1 MFCFV
6 IFLICYD
13 YFDVENTYLTTE
25 IIIVLIIGLVIVCID
40 SFDFFQIGNLLN
52 MKKEKNLIEKEN
64 KTLREQNLN
73 LTKLIANI
81 NNNIS
86 INLADVKPAT
96 EEEKKLKASDENI
109 QQEGNSNYR
118 GNTEFETLNKYIKL
132 KHYEQATIIRE
143 AKIDLYNASM
153 RGNIVFD
160 LYIKQG
166 ETEEFVEVKRL
177 NMPMYGYHYISKQ
190 LFLIERYNQI
200 NHANAKYV
208 LILGNQF
215 GDEESKNENFNKQKY
230 EQLLETFKAPIEKG
244 LMSVLV
250 L

>member
-1 MFCFV
+1 
-6 IFLICYD
+6 
-13 YFDVENTYLTTE
+13 
-25 IIIVLIIGLVIVCID
+25 
-40 SFDFFQIGNLLN
+40 

-73 LTKLIANI
+73 LTKFIANI

-166 ETEEFVEVKRL
+166 KTEEFVEVKRL

-215 GDEESKNENFNKQKY
+215 GDEESKNENFNKQKC

>member
-1 MFCFV
+1 
-6 IFLICYD
+6 
-13 YFDVENTYLTTE
+13 
-25 IIIVLIIGLVIVCID
+25 
-40 SFDFFQIGNLLN
+40 

-166 ETEEFVEVKRL
+166 ETE
-177 NMPMYGYHYISKQ
+177 
-190 LFLIERYNQI
+190 
-200 NHANAKYV
+200 
-208 LILGNQF
+208 
-215 GDEESKNENFNKQKY
+215 
-230 EQLLETFKAPIEKG
+230 
-244 LMSVLV
+244 
-250 L
+250 